1 MDAPKATVVKAKCL
15 RRAMTL
21 PEVLFWAAV
30 RSEQVGLKF
39 RRQHPFGPYILD
51 FYCDELKLAVEID
64 GSGHDTPEQMR
75 HDARRTAFL
84 EAKGLTVYRLAA
96 TDVLRDLNAA
106 LEGVALAARN
116 PPPAKRG
123 GGGPRS
129 GGEGSSEERRVQSLR
144 WRRATR

>member
-1 MDAPKATVVKAKCL
+1 MDAPKATVVKAKRL

-30 RSEQVGLKF
+30 RSGQIGLKF

-64 GSGHDTPEQMR
+64 GAGHDTPEQMR
-75 HDARRTAFL
+75 HDATRTAFL
-84 EAKGLTVYRLAA
+84 ERNGLRLYRVAA
-96 TDVLRDLNAA
+96 VDVLKDLDAV
-106 LEGVALAARN
+106 LEGVAMAARN
-116 PPPAKRG
+116 PPPAQRG

-129 GGEGSSEERRVQSLR
+129 GGEG
-144 WRRATR
+144 